1 MNNDTL
7 RSTHISLYD
16 FFYQVMLVVYVNVPE
31 NMDNTDNTY
40 I

>member
-7 RSTHISLYD
+7 RSTHISLYNL
-16 FFYQVMLVVYVNVPE
+16 YQEILVVYVNVPE